1 MNMPAAM
8 MSKRPALRPGMSEP
22 NSVST
27 PSTCAMPIFAST
39 ALATSGASPVSLPS
53 GVA

>member
-1 MNMPAAM
+1 
-8 MSKRPALRPGMSEP
+8 MSEP

-27 PSTCAMPIFAST
+27 PSTCGMPIFFST